1 MGAPL
6 GSEDRAWVPR
16 GKVLEMADFGGVAHT
31 WQPCRM
37 NRLGVNIF
45 YGEVLYGGVPIL
57 EFSRI

>member
-6 GSEDRAWVPR
+6 GSEDRVWVPK
-16 GKVLEMADFGGVAHT
+16 GKVLEMADFWGVAHT

-37 NRLGVNIF
+37 NRLEVSIF
-45 YGEVLYGGVPIL
+45 YGGGICMGGPIL